1 MKNASQPVTA
11 PSWKGILPST
21 LVLVLVLAFLFARSF
36 QRDEVIFSND
46 GPLGV
51 AKSASL
57 SLPAAFKGYWV
68 DLHWIGMN
76 GGHSPASLTYA
87 LLWLLG
93 PVGYAKFYAPI
104 SLLILGVCAWV
115 FFRTLGLSNG
125 FSTSQSWPKAVW

>member
-1 MKNASQPVTA
+1 MGQAATFQSSRTGLQSRPEPTRAGRPTA
-11 PSWKGILPST
+11 VKRILAST
-21 LVLVLVLAFLFARSF
+21 LVLVLVLAFLFAKSF

-76 GGHSPASLTYA
+76 GGHSPASVTYA

-93 PVGYAKFYAPI
+93 PVGYAK
-104 SLLILGVCAWV
+104 
-115 FFRTLGLSNG
+115 
-125 FSTSQSWPKAVW
+125 